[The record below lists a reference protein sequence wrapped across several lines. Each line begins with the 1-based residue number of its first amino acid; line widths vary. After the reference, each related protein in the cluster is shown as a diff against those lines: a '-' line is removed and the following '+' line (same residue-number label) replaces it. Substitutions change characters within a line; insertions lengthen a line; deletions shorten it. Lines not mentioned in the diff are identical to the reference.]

1 MEPTKSRLRNK
12 LINFRVTQSEADQ
25 IKKKISAAG
34 LGKERYL
41 RTMAIE
47 GKIFRQDLES
57 VRLLATEIRKI
68 GVNIN
73 QIAKVA
79 NETGSV
85 ESDSIDKLKRYMEEI
100 WQLVKSTLLTRH

>member
-1 MEPTKSRLRNK
+1 MKSNVSRLRNK
-12 LINFRVTQSEADQ
+12 LINFRVTPEEERV
-25 IKKKISAAG
+25 ILKNIEAAG
-34 LGKERYL
+34 LGKEKYL
-41 RTMAIE
+41 RKMALE

-57 VRLLATEIRKI
+57 VRFLAAEIRKI

-85 ESDSIDKLKRYMEEI
+85 ESDSTDELKRHMEEI
-100 WQLVKSTLLTRH
+100 WQLVKSTLLK